1 MFTSFR
7 PEYEPTR
14 TWLAIFIIGQ
24 IGIVGLCVMCAL
36 AR

>member
-1 MFTSFR
+1 VSARVKLET
-7 PEYEPTR
+7 EPTR
-14 TWLAIFIIGQ
+14 MWLAMFIIGQ